1 MNENMLTPRQE
12 RFCKEY
18 MIDLNATQAAIRAG
32 YSARC
37 AHVTGSQLL
46 ANPKISEYLQE
57 LMNEKDASLI
67 ASSDEVLQ
75 RLTSILR
82 GQVGNHRVIKTRDVD
97 EDGNSVIT
105 DKIIELPP
113 DACDISRAAE
123 LLGKRYGLY
132 TDKVEAAVDLSGAAM
147 AEIDRIM
154 AEDKEHIP

>member
-1 MNENMLTPRQE
+1 MLTDKQE

-46 ANPKISEYLQE
+46 ANPKVSERLTA
-57 LMNEKDASLI
+57 LMAKKDENLI
-67 ASSDEVLQ
+67 ATADEVLK
-75 RLTSILR
+75 RLTAILR
-82 GQVGNHRVIKTRDVD
+82 GQVGNHRIVKAKDID
-97 EDGNSVIT
+97 EDGNSVIAG
-105 DKIIELPP
+105 KIIELPP

-132 TDKVEAAVDLSGAAM
+132 TDKLEAAVGLSNEAI
-147 AEIDRIM
+147 AELDRIM